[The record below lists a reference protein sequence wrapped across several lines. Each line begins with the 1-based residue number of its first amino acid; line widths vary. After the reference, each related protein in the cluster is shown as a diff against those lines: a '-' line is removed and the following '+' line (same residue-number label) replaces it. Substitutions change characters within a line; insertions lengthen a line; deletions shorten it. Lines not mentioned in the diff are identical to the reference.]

1 MRYEKVDSMESNVVK
16 EIIEAEEKLKTS
28 MLNSDMIALQDLLSD
43 DLVFVNHLGHRT
55 SKKDD
60 IALHGSG
67 LLAIK
72 SIQFH
77 DLHAVPQKN
86 VVLVYVNAEIKG
98 SYNGAVANG
107 EFAFSRVWTKQK
119 GNWQVISAHSTV
131 IA

>member
-1 MRYEKVDSMESNVVK
+1 MESNVVK
-16 EIIEAEEKLKTS
+16 EIIEVEEKLKTS
-28 MLNSDMIALQDLLSD
+28 MLNSDTIALQDLLSD

-55 SKKDD
+55 SKQDD

-67 LLAIK
+67 LLVIK

-77 DLHAVPQKN
+77 DLHVVPQKD

-98 SYNGAVANG
+98 SYNGAVENG